1 MPPLVTEIR
10 DQEPAL
16 VHPDAASLARNAIA
30 SASGKLAS
38 AKGKF
43 GGCHSGEYATVI
55 ALYGR

>member
-10 DQEPAL
+10 DQKLGL
-16 VHPDAASLARNAIA
+16 VHPDTASFARKAIA

-55 ALYGR
+55 ALDGR